1 MPTDAE
7 TLAEMGFP
15 LNQAQKA
22 LAKTNYKGVQLAMD
36 WLFAHADDAD
46 INEPFDAP
54 KGNVLGKETE
64 GGGATSGME
73 PGETGSPE
81 GGAGAEPLLAKS
93 LKCNEC
99 GKLLKSET
107 EASAHA
113 ARTQHTDFSESIEE
127 IKPPTEEERKEQLA
141 KVQERLK
148 QKRAEK
154 EEQEKQEQ
162 IAREKMRRTQGRDV
176 GMAKQKQEE
185 MELRKIGEDRRR
197 EKQDEKL
204 ARQRVKEQIEKD
216 KRDRA
221 AKFAPQKAE
230 ASPQA
235 SSSPSAAASPPPTAT
250 AAKEYT
256 DCRLQIRLTNGQALT
271 QKFGVKEPLSAVH
284 LYVELNRTDGA
295 GAFSLMTTFPRRIYT
310 SDDMDKPL
318 ESLGLVPSAVVMV
331 TKQQG

>member
-36 WLFAHADDAD
+36 WLFAHAEDAD

-54 KGNVLGKETE
+54 KGNVLGKEPE
-64 GGGATSGME
+64 GGSTSAAE

-81 GGAGAEPLLAKS
+81 GGAGAEPQLAKS

-99 GKLLKSET
+99 GKLLKSEM
-107 EASAHA
+107 EATAHA
-113 ARTQHTDFSESIEE
+113 ARTQHTDFSESTEE
-127 IKPPTEEERKEQLA
+127 IKPPTEEERKEQMA
-141 KVQERLK
+141 KVQERIK

-185 MELRKIGEDRRR
+185 MELRKIGEEKRR
-197 EKQDEKL
+197 EKQEEKL

-230 ASPQA
+230 ASPPTSSPSA
-235 SSSPSAAASPPPTAT
+235 SSSPPATTA

-271 QKFGVKEPLSAVH
+271 QKFGVKEPLRAVH

-310 SDDMDKPL
+310 HDDLDKPL